1 MEMWCGRWWHDIKG
15 LAMTRR
21 RRLVVLGLP
30 FFLAIAAAIWFLT
43 RPRPHIDLEHYNQIK
58 HGMTLGEVGAI
69 IGAAPGNYGGA
80 DPNAYGINACQGWI
94 CSLFQDWRYGT
105 PTLKLE
111 EIQAKL
117 DEGRIVVWTGRQHA
131 IAVQLDAQDRVVATG
146 LGGRGWQPPTWWEQ
160 LLEWLGIE

>member
-1 MEMWCGRWWHDIKG
+1 
-15 LAMTRR
+15 MTRR

-30 FFLAIAAAIWFLT
+30 FFLAIAAAIWILT
-43 RPRPHIDLEHYNQIK
+43 RAHPHLDLEHYNQIK
-58 HGMTLGEVGAI
+58 HGTTLAEVEAI

-80 DPNAYGINACQGWI
+80 DPNAYGITACQGWI
-94 CSLFQDWRYGT
+94 CSLFQDWRYGK

-117 DEGRIVVWTGRQHA
+117 EEGRIVVWTGRQYA

-146 LGGRGWQPPTWWEQ
+146 LGIGLREPTWWEQ
-160 LLEWLGIE
+160 LLDMLGIN